1 MFGRTPN
8 VPPIEGTVNV
18 GCGWTASVWIFGAA
32 GWCAANQLRLNQ
44 TIRNLTCGD
53 LEILLLVIWVTGL
66 KKKNRFSFCTCLVER
81 GGEVVWFSVCEVL
94 LDGWANGGSVHVFFT
109 YGEYRISSY
118 AKVLYNFFNN
128 NIKNIHIKRCSWKSH
143 FTRKYLCCSLFCNKA
158 VGCRLATSLK
168 TESCTG
174 DFLWILRHL

>member
-1 MFGRTPN
+1 MDIWSRRL
-8 VPPIEGTVNV
+8 VCRE
-18 GCGWTASVWIFGAA
+18 SVEAQSNDKKSYLWWF
-32 GWCAANQLRLNQ
+32 
-44 TIRNLTCGD
+44 RNPAFGD
-53 LEILLLVIWVTGL
+53 LSNWIE
-66 KKKNRFSFCTCLVER
+66 KKNRFSFCTCLVER

-109 YGEYRISSY
+109 YGEYRISY
-118 AKVLYNFFNN
+118 AKVLYNFLNN

-143 FTRKYLCCSLFCNKA
+143 FTRKYLCWSLFCNKA